1 MPSLTLWWYLLS
13 RAALSILAPYSLV
26 PRVSLKQND
35 IGQKGEVGHLAY
47 PAESR
52 WGSLRG
58 APAGPARGGRGE
70 DVTQN

>member
-26 PRVSLKQND
+26 PRVSPKQND

-58 APAGPARGGRGE
+58 APAGPAGGGRGG
-70 DVTQN
+70 DVT